1 MKNQQ
6 QPQKKKALFLYF
18 ELAGYVTA
26 CLERFAAKY
35 AVEVYLVRYPI
46 NAVAPFEFN
55 FNEHIHTYER
65 NDFNATK
72 LVHLVREINPDFVF
86 VNGWSDK
93 GYMAVCKD
101 LKKRIPVV
109 LTFDNPWL
117 GTLKQKIATIIG
129 PLYLHRL
136 FTHCWVPGEPNAVY
150 ARKLGFKK
158 NQLFTGMY
166 AADVPLFN
174 SYYQQN
180 KENKK
185 LHFPHR
191 FIYMGRYTALKGF
204 NELVN
209 AFSSLQDDEV
219 KDWELW
225 CLGKGELEHLITDK
239 KRIRNFGFIQPKEL
253 ASYFAQT
260 GVFIL
265 PTHYEHWGV
274 TVHEFAAAGFPLVCS
289 TTTSAAT
296 TFLHENE
303 NGYFT
308 EAKSEVSIRKVLKK
322 IIDQSDQQLVK
333 MGERSV
339 ELANQITP
347 DTWADTVWQ
356 ILNKQKDVRN

>member
-1 MKNQQ
+1 MKNQHQ
-6 QPQKKKALFLYF
+6 QKKKALFLYF
-18 ELAGYVTA
+18 ELAGYVIA

-35 AVEVYLVRYPI
+35 AVEVHLVRYPV

-55 FNEHIHTYER
+55 FNEQIFTYER
-65 NDFNATK
+65 KDFTNEQ
-72 LVHLVREINPDFVF
+72 LVNLVREINPDFVF

-101 LKKRIPVV
+101 LKKKVPVV

-117 GTLKQKIATIIG
+117 GTLKQKLATVIG

-136 FTHCWVPGEPNAVY
+136 FSHCWVPGEPNAVY

-166 AADVPLFN
+166 SADVTLFN
-174 SYYQQN
+174 TYYHQN

-185 LHFPHR
+185 QNFPHR

-204 NELVN
+204 NELIE
-209 AFSSLQDDEV
+209 AFTSLKDDEV

-225 CLGKGELEHLITDK
+225 CLGKGELENLITDK
-239 KRIRNFGFIQPKEL
+239 KRIRNFGFVQPKEL
-253 ASYFAQT
+253 ATFLAQT

-274 TVHEFAAAGFPLVCS
+274 AVHEFAAAGFPLICS

-296 TFLHENE
+296 TFLHEGE

-308 EAKSEVSIRKVLKK
+308 KEKDVISIRSVLQKT
-322 IIDQSDQQLVK
+322 INQSDQELLK
-333 MGERSV
+333 MGDRSV

-356 ILNKQKDVRN
+356 ILNNKQDVRN